1 MFKIC
6 STCKGTMIPQGLM
19 EFKIRKCPN
28 CEQGFVDEYEEKK
41 EDTELILR
49 DKEE

>member
-1 MFKIC
+1 MLSLC
-6 STCKGTMIPQGLM
+6 H
-19 EFKIRKCPN
+19 
-28 CEQGFVDEYEEKK
+28 QGFVDEYEEKK